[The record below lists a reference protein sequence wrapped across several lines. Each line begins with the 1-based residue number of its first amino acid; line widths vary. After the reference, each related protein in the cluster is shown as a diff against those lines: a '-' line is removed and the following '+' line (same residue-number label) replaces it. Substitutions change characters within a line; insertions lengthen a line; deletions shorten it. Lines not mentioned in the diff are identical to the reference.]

1 MLAANVPLIITQDQG
16 RYTHSYSPEVEG
28 TEGVLLMIWG
38 MVVFCSSL
46 NIPNYNT
53 LRKIT
58 EVARAGS
65 FNIIL
70 SIAQTP
76 Q

>member
-1 MLAANVPLIITQDQG
+1 MLAANVPLILAQDQG
-16 RYTHSYSPEVEG
+16 WYTYSYSPEVEG
-28 TEGVLLMIWG
+28 TEAMLLIIWG
-38 MVVFCSSL
+38 MVVFGSSL
-46 NIPNYNT
+46 NITNHNT

-58 EVARAGS
+58 EVARTGS

-70 SIAQTP
+70 SIVQTS